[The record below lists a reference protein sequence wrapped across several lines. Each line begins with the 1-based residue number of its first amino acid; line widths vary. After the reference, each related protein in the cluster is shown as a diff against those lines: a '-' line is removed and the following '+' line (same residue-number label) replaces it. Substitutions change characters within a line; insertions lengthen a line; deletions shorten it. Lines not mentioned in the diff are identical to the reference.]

1 MDCGGTSS
9 IYREQS
15 HGIPKLPCGWE
26 SIALKSTVN
35 RPPRKK
41 KIYLVLNKERGVV
54 TTASD
59 EQGRAT
65 VYDSL
70 PEQMTGRGAR
80 WIAPVGRLDKASEG
94 LLLMTNDSEW
104 AARITAP
111 ESHLDKIYHVQIAT
125 IADDGLFEALKLR
138 RRRSRGASRR

>member
-1 MDCGGTSS
+1 M
-9 IYREQS
+9 
-15 HGIPKLPCGWE
+15 
-26 SIALKSTVN
+26 
-35 RPPRKK
+35 
-41 KIYLVLNKERGVV
+41 

-59 EQGRAT
+59 EKGRAT

-70 PEQMTGRGAR
+70 PAR
-80 WIAPVGRLDKASEG
+80 LCPASDSQWIAPVGRLDKASEG

-125 IADDGLFEALKLR
+125 IADRQSARHFER
-138 RRRSRGASRR
+138 RRRRIAAKF